1 MSSRSLYLVNPKS
14 TVPGY
19 FGAEVFEHRSLTP
32 AQGIADLATTTV
44 AAMAPD
50 DWQVSICEE
59 FVEPV
64 DLDTDADFVGITGK
78 ITQGARMLALADEFR
93 RRGKTVLVGGP
104 YASLSPEVFRGRCDV
119 LVIGE
124 LEGLAEGFFADLEKG
139 NWQSEYVADR
149 PDLSL
154 SPLPR
159 WDLYPND
166 RALIGCVQTSRGC
179 PFECEFCD
187 VIEYL
192 GRQQRH
198 KPIES
203 ILTELDALYELGYR
217 GIFLAD
223 DNFTVYRKKA
233 KAILTAL
240 RDWNESRTDG
250 PVAFSTQVSIDAAR
264 DPEIMRLCAEAGMT
278 WVFIGIETPN
288 EDSLR
293 ETKKRQN
300 VGIDLVDQV
309 QVFLDHGISVTGGM
323 IVGFD
328 HDGLDIFQR
337 QYDFAMSLP
346 VPMFSLGA
354 LVAPA
359 ATPLFDRMRDSGRLI
374 EGGSEVAASPWDTN
388 ILPVRMSRE
397 ELLEGL
403 RWLSNRL
410 YHPADFGRRIVR
422 MIESLGPQRGPF
434 RPGGPKPTETPRAIE
449 KEAMNVVRRLVADG
463 AEERAMWSSIWRA
476 TQARPEA
483 GMLVMMSLFRYAQV
497 RCLYDTGQFWEPRV
511 ADQSPFAT
519 SNEATGAAGLVA
531 IGGGS

>member
-1 MSSRSLYLVNPKS
+1 MSSPSLYLINPKS
-14 TVPGY
+14 AVPGY
-19 FGAEVFEHRSLTP
+19 FGAEVFERWGLPP
-32 AQGIADLATTTV
+32 AQGIADLATATV
-44 AAMAPD
+44 AALAPE

-59 FVEPV
+59 FVQPI
-64 DLDTDADFVGITGK
+64 DFDTDAEFVGITGK
-78 ITQGARMLALADEFR
+78 ITQGARMLAVADEFR
-93 RRGKTVLVGGP
+93 RRGKTVVIGGP

-119 LVIGE
+119 LVVGE
-124 LEGLAEGFFADLEKG
+124 LEGIAEQLFGDLASGR
-139 NWQSEYVADR
+139 WQSEYTADK
-149 PDLSL
+149 PDLAL

-187 VIEYL
+187 VIQYL

-198 KPIES
+198 KPIDL
-203 ILTELDALYELGYR
+203 ILAELDALYELGYR
-217 GIFLAD
+217 GVFLAD

-233 KAILTAL
+233 KAILAAL
-240 RDWNESRTDG
+240 RDWNEARPDG

-288 EDSLR
+288 EESLK

-300 VGIDLVDQV
+300 VGIDLRGQV

-337 QYDFAMSLP
+337 QYDFAMSTP
-346 VPMFSLGA
+346 IPMFSLGA

-359 ATPLFDRMRDSGRLI
+359 ATPLFDRMRDGGRLV

-388 ILPVRMSRE
+388 ILPVQMSRD

-403 RWLSNRL
+403 RWLSNRI
-410 YHPADFGRRIVR
+410 YRPADFGQRVVQ
-422 MIESLGPQRGPF
+422 MIDALGPQIGPF
-434 RPGGPKPTETPRAIE
+434 RKGGAKPTANPRPIE
-449 KEAMNVVRRLVADG
+449 REAMNVVRKLVASG
-463 AEERAMWSSIWRA
+463 PEERAMWDTIW
-476 TQARPEA
+476 QAMETRPET
-483 GMLVMMSLFRYAQV
+483 GPLVMMSLFRYAQV
-497 RCLYDTGQFWEPRV
+497 RCLYDSGQFWEPRV
-511 ADQSPFAT
+511 AEHSPFVGETA
-519 SNEATGAAGLVA
+519 GQGDPGLVS
-531 IGGGS
+531 IGG